1 MNITNAEE
9 QILQVLWERKE
20 TFFKDLMD
28 ALPEPKP
35 ATTTVATLL
44 KRLQEKQ
51 AVTYQLY
58 GNSRA
63 YTPTI
68 GKSEYLKQ
76 QFSTQIKTRFNNSA
90 FEMASFFTKNAKLT
104 QAELQELKSLID
116 QRLKS
121 SK

>member
-9 QILQVLWERKE
+9 QILQILWERKE

-35 ATTTVATLL
+35 AATTVATLL

-63 YTPTI
+63 YTPNI
-68 GKSEYLKQ
+68 SKSEYLKQ
-76 QFSTQIKTRFNNSA
+76 QFSTQIKNRFNNSA